1 MQKIAHTLW
10 VHRVN
15 VESGEFVEGDTVVA
29 AVDPDWRKGATQGHS
44 GTHMVHAALR
54 QVLGPNAVQ
63 AGSLNRPGY
72 LRFDFNWQGPLTQQQ
87 LGQVEEVTN
96 QAVQADYEV
105 HTFTEQLDKA
115 KAMGALALFGERYP
129 EIVRVVEIGGP
140 FSLELCG
147 GTHVHNS
154 AQIGPV
160 TILGESSVGSGVR
173 RVEAYVG
180 LESFRHLAKERA
192 LMAGLAATLKVPSE
206 EVPARVANLVERLK
220 AAEKELERMRLAT
233 ARAAAANAAAGA
245 ERIGNVRVVAQ
256 RMSGEMTAADL
267 RALAGDIRGKLG
279 TEAAVV
285 ALIAAGD
292 GNTVPYVVATNSAA
306 QDLGIRAD
314 DLVRSLS
321 AVVDGR
327 GGGKPDL
334 AQGSGKNPSGIDAAL
349 DAVRAQ
355 IARVG

>member
-15 VESGEFVEGDTVVA
+15 VESGEFVEGDTVIA
-29 AVDPDWRKGATQGHS
+29 AVDPEWRKGATQGHS

-72 LRFDFNWQGPLTQQQ
+72 LRFDFNWQGPLTEEQ

-147 GTHVHNS
+147 APMCTTRRRS
-154 AQIGPV
+154 ARSRFSASRRSAPGCA
-160 TILGESSVGSGVR
+160 GSR
-173 RVEAYVG
+173 P
-180 LESFRHLAKERA
+180 
-192 LMAGLAATLKVPSE
+192 T
-206 EVPARVANLVERLK
+206 
-220 AAEKELERMRLAT
+220 
-233 ARAAAANAAAGA
+233 
-245 ERIGNVRVVAQ
+245 
-256 RMSGEMTAADL
+256 SGW
-267 RALAGDIRGKLG
+267 
-279 TEAAVV
+279 
-285 ALIAAGD
+285 
-292 GNTVPYVVATNSAA
+292 
-306 QDLGIRAD
+306 
-314 DLVRSLS
+314 
-321 AVVDGR
+321 
-327 GGGKPDL
+327 
-334 AQGSGKNPSGIDAAL
+334 NPSATWPRS
-349 DAVRAQ
+349 VR
-355 IARVG
+355 